1 MVFCDESVLSSKL
14 IPSRDWMGKYNNVEI
29 DEKKLNIKT
38 LAFVVALSEDRGL
51 VSVKTYPRSL
61 DKDDFIDFLK
71 QIRKIYGI

>member
-1 MVFCDESVLSSKL
+1 
-14 IPSRDWMGKYNNVEI
+14 MGKYNNVEI